1 MANKVRPVL
10 LLPVAWSP
18 YPEFTHGLHDGLPLL
33 PTKWAPP
40 HLLATRR
47 QLNALGKRPGGQDP
61 VALLYGYSETGHCQ
75 WFANLYLISRAK
87 PKLPMTPRKWHALNL
102 ANLARRECKR
112 CHRARDYVIP
122 PTFGMC
128 FPCVEASE
136 NTNLSN
142 ENGADPWA
150 A

>member
-1 MANKVRPVL
+1 MGRKVRAVVKLHVP
-10 LLPVAWSP
+10 WSDTW
-18 YPEFTHGLHDGLPLL
+18 EFTHGLHDGLPLL
-33 PTKWAPP
+33 PTGWAPP
-40 HLLATRR
+40 HLLATYR
-47 QLNALGKRPGGQDP
+47 QLRQQNLRPGGQDP
-61 VALLYGYSETGHCQ
+61 VALLYGYSRTGGKQ
-75 WFANLYLISRAK
+75 WFANLYLISAALPVR
-87 PKLPMTPRKWHALNL
+87 PMTPAKWHALNL

-136 NTNLSN
+136 NTDTTTLS
-142 ENGADPWA
+142 GVA